1 MAPTSVGFFI
11 PTSSFGGVDVAMK
24 GSKSMNTLRAGT
36 LRDRIHVQRRTGG
49 KDEWDTPQPASWENI
64 TTQRLAADVQ
74 HRSGLST
81 IKADADVSIVRASIR
96 IRRRSDVDAGMR
108 VLVGP
113 AIYEIEAVQPGASRE
128 FVDLV
133 CKRIQGPLP

>member
-1 MAPTSVGFFI
+1 
-11 PTSSFGGVDVAMK
+11 MK
-24 GSKSMNTLRAGT
+24 AGT
-36 LRDRIHVQRRTGG
+36 LRDRIHIQRKTGG
-49 KDEWDTPQPASWENI
+49 EDEWGTPQPAGWENI
-64 TTQRLAADVQ
+64 TVQRLAADVQ

-96 IRRRSDVDAGMR
+96 IRRRADVDAGMR

-113 AIYEIEAVQPGASRE
+113 AIYEIEAVQPGATRE

-133 CKRIQGPLP
+133 CKRIQGPKP

>member
-1 MAPTSVGFFI
+1 
-11 PTSSFGGVDVAMK
+11 
-24 GSKSMNTLRAGT
+24 MNTLRAGT
-36 LRDRIHVQRRTGG
+36 LRDRIHIQRRTGG
-49 KDEWDTPQPASWENI
+49 EDEWGTPQPVSWENI

-96 IRRRSDVDAGMR
+96 IRRRAAVDAGMR
-108 VLVGP
+108 VLFAGH
-113 AIYEIEAVQPGASRE
+113 IYEIEAVLPGKTRE
-128 FVDLV
+128 DVYLV